1 MLCFIKQKPEVVPQA
16 TTALRKSLSIERL
29 VIKSWALWAPGGAEQ
44 PLLVSLPNT
53 IIAFHLPSL
62 PLALATVWPHTKL
75 FSPIEQTLQQQQTT
89 LRSRAPSR
97 SIALPLPEYVSKWA
111 SYCPKP
117 LSGQFIFSPC
127 IKEDLAWLCISI
139 WVSKLAVFAWNRDGI
154 YYLYWRV
161 IYGLGHVLGA
171 VGMENKNALFK
182 SFAKKPTYGLDVS
195 WIWYLIFF
203 SCICHR

>member
-75 FSPIEQTLQQQQTT
+75 FSHSFYYKT
-89 LRSRAPSR
+89 
-97 SIALPLPEYVSKWA
+97 
-111 SYCPKP
+111 P
-117 LSGQFIFSPC
+117 LSQCREKNRNS
-127 IKEDLAWLCISI
+127 
-139 WVSKLAVFAWNRDGI
+139 SKPQQHLITNQEENELRENVNSFKVFKM
-154 YYLYWRV
+154 
-161 IYGLGHVLGA
+161 VLELLKCKLRKLWTETWSTETGS
-171 VGMENKNALFK
+171 L
-182 SFAKKPTYGLDVS
+182 
-195 WIWYLIFF
+195 
-203 SCICHR
+203 